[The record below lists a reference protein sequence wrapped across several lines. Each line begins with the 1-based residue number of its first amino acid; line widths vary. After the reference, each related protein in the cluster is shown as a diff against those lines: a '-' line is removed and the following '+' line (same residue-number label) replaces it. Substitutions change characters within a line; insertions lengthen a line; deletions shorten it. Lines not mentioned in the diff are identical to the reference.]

1 MRVDAAILAVVVA
14 FLLPL
19 RLLSLLVRLKSTGT
33 AGDLRRSCTSLAI
46 AAALLAAIFALPRDL
61 NSGQA
66 RECAAAVHD
75 DGDAGGGLRG
85 EVWSDIEQ
93 LKLQLARLE
102 SLWDNNSKPLDRKSD
117 ALEEDVEIVR
127 AMGLDIQ
134 SLIDEQE
141 NIKESFCGSHSD
153 KNIKAME
160 EEVQNLSDESRKMNS
175 NIHNI
180 WSMVKDTDKRVEA
193 LHSDVKMV
201 QVLLDEPRQMN
212 SDVRELWLL
221 AKDTERRVEALHSDM
236 KKVQILIDESRKME
250 SSMYKMWSF
259 AKQTEKRVEDLYS
272 DVKKGFKQKGIKVP
286 SWMDW

>member
-19 RLLSLLVRLKSTGT
+19 RLLSLLVRLKSTGS
-33 AGDLRRSCTSLAI
+33 AGDLRRSC
-46 AAALLAAIFALPRDL
+46 AAFAVSATLLAAIFALPVPRDL
-61 NSGQA
+61 NGGQA
-66 RECAAAVHD
+66 RECAAASIAVPD
-75 DGDAGGGLRG
+75 SVEGGFRG
-85 EVWSDIEQ
+85 EVRSDIKQ

-102 SLWDNNSKPLDRKSD
+102 SLWDNNSKLKGGKSD
-117 ALEEDVEIVR
+117 ALEEDGEVVR

-134 SLIDEQE
+134 SLINEQE
-141 NIKESFCGSHSD
+141 NIKESFCGSYSD
-153 KNIKAME
+153 NTIKAME
-160 EEVQNLSDESRKMNS
+160 KEVQILTDESRKMNS

-180 WSMVKDTDKRVEA
+180 WSMSKDTDKRVEA
-193 LHSDVKMV
+193 LHSDIKM
-201 QVLLDEPRQMN
+201 
-212 SDVRELWLL
+212 
-221 AKDTERRVEALHSDM
+221 
-236 KKVQILIDESRKME
+236 VQILIDESRKME